1 MIISRAGNI
10 INYNDEKFIQL
21 ENGVIINYGT
31 NNNLNSFNFK
41 ETNINLNQYSTKTIT
56 NPKIQEINSLEI
68 FSCIMKLIE
77 DIKSKSKSE
86 NLICDQSN
94 FKNLFQELYKRA
106 ILPFYIPLIAII
118 ATFVCVKSNNNFA
131 FKRYKIQI
139 FLTGILFVIISQL
152 SINLFNP
159 ISLNGLS
166 LVFLPLVVS
175 LIGYLYFLKKLKKLV
190 NEFKNLS
197 KIFNQI
203 FHKYFL
209 K

>member
-10 INYNDEKFIQL
+10 IDYNDEKFIQL

-56 NPKIQEINSLEI
+56 NPNIQEINSLEI

-77 DIKSKSKSE
+77 DIKSKSKSK

-94 FKNLFQELYKRA
+94 FKNLSQELYKRA

-131 FKRYKIQI
+131 LKRYKIQI

-175 LIGYLYFLKKLKKLV
+175 LIVYLYFLKKIKKT
-190 NEFKNLS
+190 S
-197 KIFNQI
+197 
-203 FHKYFL
+203 
-209 K
+209 